1 MDLIIVRHARPE
13 RVENGDSD
21 GPADPPLS
29 ELGIKQARAVADFL
43 RGEKI
48 DHIVS
53 SSMRRALETADPLS
67 TTTNITVSSR
77 DDLRETDHNSST
89 YIPLEEMTYDS
100 APIQA
105 YINDPLA
112 VFEGDYD
119 SFRDRVVGAFD
130 DLIATHRGETV
141 VVFCHGMVT
150 SVYLQTLWQL
160 DNPFMIQPD
169 YTGITRV
176 QASTNGLRT
185 VRSINETSHV
195 RDLIERPTFGKKA

>member
-13 RVENGDSD
+13 RVENTEAD
-21 GPADPPLS
+21 GPADPALS
-29 ELGIKQARAVADFL
+29 EVGIKQAQAVANFL
-43 RGEKI
+43 KDEKI
-48 DHIVS
+48 DRIVT
-53 SSMRRALETADPLS
+53 SSMRRAIETAQPLS
-67 TTTNITVSSR
+67 EIIGTGITSR
-77 DDLRETDHNSST
+77 DDLRESDHNSAT
-89 YIPLEEMTYDS
+89 YIPVEEMTYDS

-130 DLIATHRGETV
+130 DLIASHRGESV

-160 DNPFMIQPD
+160 ENPFMIQPD
-169 YTGITRV
+169 YTGVTRV
-176 QASTNGLRT
+176 QASVKGFRT
-185 VRSINETSHV
+185 VRSINETGHV
-195 RDLIERPTFGKKA
+195 RNLIERPTFGKKS

>member
-53 SSMRRALETADPLS
+53 SSMRRALETAYPLS

-77 DDLRETDHNSST
+77 DDLRESDHNSST
-89 YIPLEEMTYDS
+89 YIPVEEMTYDS

-130 DLIATHRGETV
+130 DLITTHRGETV

-150 SVYLQTLWQL
+150 SVYLQTLW
-160 DNPFMIQPD
+160 
-169 YTGITRV
+169 
-176 QASTNGLRT
+176 S
-185 VRSINETSHV
+185 
-195 RDLIERPTFGKKA
+195 

>member
-13 RVENGDSD
+13 RVENDDSD

-29 ELGIKQARAVADFL
+29 QLGIKQARAVADFL
-43 RGEKI
+43 KGEKI
-48 DHIVS
+48 DRIVS
-53 SSMRRALETADPLS
+53 SSMRRALETAEPLS
-67 TTTNITVSSR
+67 KTTRITVSSR
-77 DDLRETDHNSST
+77 DDLRESDHNSST
-89 YIPLEEMTYDS
+89 YIPVEE
-100 APIQA
+100 
-105 YINDPLA
+105 
-112 VFEGDYD
+112 DYD
-119 SFRDRVVGAFD
+119 AFRDRVVGAFD

-150 SVYLQTLWQL
+150 SVYLQTLWSL

-195 RDLIERPTFGKKA
+195 RDLIERPTFGKKI